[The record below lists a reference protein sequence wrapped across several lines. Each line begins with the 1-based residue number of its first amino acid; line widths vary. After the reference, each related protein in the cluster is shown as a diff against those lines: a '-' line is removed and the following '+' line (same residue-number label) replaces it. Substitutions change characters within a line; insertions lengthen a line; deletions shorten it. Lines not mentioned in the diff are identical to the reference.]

1 MRKESKLTVNY
12 IVCLNFLLKV
22 FDGND
27 DSSTVVVKRL
37 SEPIR
42 TRFVRLLPLEW
53 HKHISM
59 RIEIYGCSGRVD
71 PFERLLPFVVEKFFL
86 Q

>member
-12 IVCLNFLLKV
+12 VVCLNFLLKV

-59 RIEIYGCSGRVD
+59 RIEIYGCPGRVD
-71 PFERLLPFVVEKFFL
+71 HFERLLSFMVEKYLL